1 MMGDYHVRFCERF
14 RVKFPLPTRYKRENK
29 MSAENKITKEKNI
42 LLVLSTKKDSSN
54 EQLELIELFCGTVI
68 FSVTDDKLSNAD
80 NRIFACGDISLLNK
94 EISQLRIIREISWG
108 FENYENENT
117 LFVSLGSV
125 PINVHNVGVYF
136 RSMFEENDYFEK
148 IESEHE
154 FQRLTESNKD
164 SMALRKGI
172 YLSEIV
178 RKETKEKREILNFR
192 LLRCSSNLTGPTDNF
207 RATDHKIVNSLN
219 DAIKYSFIEET
230 KVNHVLAQI
239 YQNVKKDDGSK
250 KERKAKI
257 KAHSDKTKD
266 MPKDGIIAFCTFYD
280 KANFEHLK
288 PSKKDKFDWVY
299 KETSGL
305 TRLHFKLKATV
316 NDDSLVKHF
325 SVTLYPNSVFLIPL
339 STNRLYTHEI
349 KPSVLNIDRIPI
361 RLGYVARCSDLE
373 ASYING
379 QTYITEDGELIKLEQ
394 IGEGDMGD
402 LRDSYYKENRT
413 EEKVKYGKVH
423 FSMNSGDYK
432 KPIF

>member
-1 MMGDYHVRFCERF
+1 
-14 RVKFPLPTRYKRENK
+14 

-42 LLVLSTKKDSSN
+42 LLVLSKKKDSSK

-68 FSVTDDKLSNAD
+68 FSVTDDKLSNTD

-136 RSMFEENDYFEK
+136 RSM
-148 IESEHE
+148 
-154 FQRLTESNKD
+154 
-164 SMALRKGI
+164 
-172 YLSEIV
+172 
-178 RKETKEKREILNFR
+178 
-192 LLRCSSNLTGPTDNF
+192 
-207 RATDHKIVNSLN
+207 
-219 DAIKYSFIEET
+219 
-230 KVNHVLAQI
+230 
-239 YQNVKKDDGSK
+239 
-250 KERKAKI
+250 I

-280 KANFEHLK
+280 KSNFEQLK
-288 PSKKDKFDWVY
+288 PSKNDKFDWVY
-299 KETSGL
+299 KQTSGL

>member
-1 MMGDYHVRFCERF
+1 
-14 RVKFPLPTRYKRENK
+14 
-29 MSAENKITKEKNI
+29 MSVENKITKEKNI
-42 LLVLSTKKDSSN
+42 LIVLSNEIDRTN

-68 FSVTDDKLSNAD
+68 FNMTDENLSTKG
-80 NRIFACGDISLLNK
+80 NRIYVCGDINKLNNA
-94 EISQLRIIREISWG
+94 INPLRIIREISSNYQ
-108 FENYENENT
+108 NYENGNT
-117 LFVSLGSV
+117 LIVSLGSV
-125 PINVHNVGVYF
+125 PININNVGVYF

-148 IESEHE
+148 VKSEHE

-172 YLSEIV
+172 YLSEV
-178 RKETKEKREILNFR
+178 FREETKEKGEVLNFR

-207 RATDHKIVNSLN
+207 RDTDHKIINSLN
-219 DAIKYSFIEET
+219 DAIKYSFEQET

-257 KAHSDKTKD
+257 MAHSDKTKD

-280 KANFEHLK
+280 KANFEHLT
-288 PSKKDKFDWVY
+288 PSKNDKFDWVY
-299 KETSGL
+299 KQTSGL
-305 TRLHFKLKATV
+305 TRLHFKLKETV
-316 NDDSLVKHF
+316 DDDTLVKHF

-339 STNRLYTHEI
+339 STNRFYTHEI

-361 RLGYVARCSDLE
+361 RLGYVVRCSDLE

-394 IGEGDMGD
+394 IGEGDMGN